1 MLSYRHGFHAGNP
14 ADVFKH
20 TVLIALVRAMQHKDK
35 SIQFVDTHAGPAL
48 YDLESEP
55 AQKNREFDK
64 GIGRVWRSDPQDP
77 ALLDYL
83 DRVRA
88 WNADGLLRFYPGSPQ
103 LLHDLLRPQDRLVAC
118 ELHPT
123 EQRSLAERFRN
134 NPQVTVHLGDGYRCL
149 PGLVPPRSGRGLV
162 LIDPAFELRSEIDAM
177 TAALGNALQR
187 FAHGVYVLWYPV
199 IEGRDSLL
207 SEMTRI
213 PRALNLTSEQWLDL
227 RIEFG
232 PDQRLGRMSG
242 CGMAIINCPFRARQ
256 TLTGLH
262 RSWG

>member
-48 YDLESEP
+48 YDLESES

-64 GIGRVWRSDPQDP
+64 GIGPAWRSKPDDP
-77 ALLDYL
+77 ARLDYL

-88 WNADGLLRFYPGSPQ
+88 WNPDGTLRFYPGSPQ
-103 LLHDLLRPQDRLVAC
+103 LLRDLLRPQDRLIVC

-123 EQRSLAERFRN
+123 EQRALAERFGN
-134 NPQVTVHLGDGYRCL
+134 DPQVTVQAGDGYRCL
-149 PGLVPPRSGRGLV
+149 PGLLPPRSGRGLV
-162 LIDPAFELRSEIDAM
+162 LIDPAFELRSEIDDM
-177 TAALGNALQR
+177 TEALWASIQR

-199 IEGRDSLL
+199 IEGRDSLPAEL
-207 SEMTRI
+207 TEI

-262 RSWG
+262 DTWR